1 MKTALLMTLA
11 ALLAATMLAAPA
23 SGATPGERR
32 LARQIKTLQSQV
44 KTLRSQV
51 TVLRQQMTLRR
62 QSNLRI
68 FAGGAY
74 VFAACTTAA
83 TADAFQGTWEA
94 IDRHAAYNAHGQD
107 SFPPQTPIADPLNS
121 CSQFN
126 VNRQSNPAGTPTTDV
141 FAALL
146 NFFR

>member
-1 MKTALLMTLA
+1 LKTAVLIALA
-11 ALLAATMLAAPA
+11 ALLAATTLAAPA
-23 SGATPGERR
+23 SAATPSERR
-32 LARQIKTLQSQV
+32 IARQMKSLQGQV
-44 KTLRSQV
+44 KALKNQV
-51 TVLRQQMTLRR
+51 KRLQQQMTLRR
-62 QSNLRI
+62 RSNLSA

-74 VFAACTTAA
+74 VYSACLTAA

-107 SFPPQTPIADPLNS
+107 SFPAQAPIADPLNS
-121 CSQFN
+121 CQQLE
-126 VNRQSNPAGTPTTDV
+126 VQRVPNPSATPTTDV